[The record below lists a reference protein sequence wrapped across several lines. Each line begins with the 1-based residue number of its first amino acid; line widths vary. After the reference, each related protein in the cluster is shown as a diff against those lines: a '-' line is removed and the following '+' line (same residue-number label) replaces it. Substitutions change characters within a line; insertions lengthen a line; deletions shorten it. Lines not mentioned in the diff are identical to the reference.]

1 MNLAHAIR
9 NHEDMA
15 ALYARQGLSKRA
27 RLELLR
33 AEQLKTARKIKRE
46 CKLYRAF
53 DDSVNGGTNA
63 TRSDQS
69 DL

>member
-1 MNLAHAIR
+1 MNLATAIR
-9 NHEDMA
+9 KHEDMA
-15 ALYARQGLSKRA
+15 ALYARQGLSRRA

-46 CKLYRAF
+46 CKLYRAL

-63 TRSDQS
+63 TRSDQGN
-69 DL
+69 L